1 MLPRHHSDG
10 RWNMGAV
17 KNAIT
22 DYEEHEWPEA
32 LSQAGAAALNRSLH
46 NTAAT
51 QRDVL
56 WDELSRIAYASH
68 TLPASELRDMA
79 MSALGS
85 YRMKA
90 EARAKELG
98 GK

>member
-1 MLPRHHSDG
+1 
-10 RWNMGAV
+10 MGAV

-22 DYEEHEWPEA
+22 DHEEHEWPEA
-32 LSQAGAAALNRSLH
+32 LSQAAVAVVNRALH

-56 WDELSRIAYASH
+56 WDELSRIAFANPM
-68 TLPASELRDMA
+68 LPASELRDMA

-85 YRMKA
+85 YRLKA
-90 EARAKELG
+90 EARAKELV